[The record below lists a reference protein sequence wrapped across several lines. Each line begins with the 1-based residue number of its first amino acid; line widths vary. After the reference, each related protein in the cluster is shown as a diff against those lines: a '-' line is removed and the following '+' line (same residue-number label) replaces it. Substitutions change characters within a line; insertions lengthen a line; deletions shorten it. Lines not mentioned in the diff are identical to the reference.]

1 MSRLNKIYF
10 ISSLSVIIIAGIS
23 LWYLIDQNT
32 SLKSEVTSLSSRL
45 KNVSDNIADIQNQ
58 NSGLSNALNSAYQK
72 NADYS
77 NELDKVSTKVESLQ
91 RIVST
96 DPQVLYKYSKVFFL
110 NENYKPVDLTNI
122 DTKYLYNKDKPLQFH
137 DRAWPFLLKLLD
149 DASKEGVDLKVISAY
164 RSYGTQAVLKS
175 SYKVTYGSGTANS
188 FSADQGYSEH
198 QLGTAL
204 DFTTPKVGS
213 SFIGFDKGD
222 AYKWLQNNAYK
233 YGFILSYP
241 ASNSY
246 YIFEPW
252 HWRFVGLDLALI
264 LHNTKQSFYDMDQ
277 REINSYLGVVFN
289 GTTTPKTSNTTL

>member
-45 KNVSDNIADIQNQ
+45 KNVSDTLADIQNQ

-122 DTKYLYNKDKPLQFH
+122 DTKCPFH
-137 DRAWPFLLKLLD
+137 VQP
-149 DASKEGVDLKVISAY
+149 
-164 RSYGTQAVLKS
+164 
-175 SYKVTYGSGTANS
+175 
-188 FSADQGYSEH
+188 
-198 QLGTAL
+198 
-204 DFTTPKVGS
+204 P
-213 SFIGFDKGD
+213 
-222 AYKWLQNNAYK
+222 
-233 YGFILSYP
+233 
-241 ASNSY
+241 
-246 YIFEPW
+246 
-252 HWRFVGLDLALI
+252 
-264 LHNTKQSFYDMDQ
+264 
-277 REINSYLGVVFN
+277 IN
-289 GTTTPKTSNTTL
+289 PH